1 VGVVETW
8 VTKPV
13 RHLDLLIR
21 QVVELH
27 GIVVATLDPLCDAH
41 VVVELESIHVANP
54 HDASRMVSP
63 TLDRLTTL
71 QLERRVDKLHGFY
84 TLLSQAAIVEAGDR
98 KGKRRVW
105 QESLHDV

>member
-1 VGVVETW
+1 VGVVDARIAE
-8 VTKPV
+8 PM
-13 RHLDLLIR
+13 RHLNLGVR
-21 QVVELH
+21 QIVELH

-63 TLDRLTTL
+63 ALDRLTTL
-71 QLERRVDKLHGFY
+71 QLERRVDKLHGFD
-84 TLLSQAAIVEAGDR
+84 TLLTQAAIIEAGDR
-98 KGKRRVW
+98 KGKRRIR